1 MNPIAIR
8 LLSQQLVAPQFS
20 DPAEVVSY
28 MGAMQAQEYRMMRW
42 AVAMRTRRPSAKAFK
57 RAFDN
62 GRIIRLH
69 LMRGTWQLVSAE
81 EYWMM
86 IGLCAPKAIAVTKGW
101 MSSNKISIPDEEL
114 MRVRDILARRA
125 ADLGSATKEDLVR
138 ALAEKD
144 IRMDDHRLSYHIR
157 MAEMSG
163 TLCSGEL
170 LPMKATYALAADK
183 VKPMA
188 KMDKDEALIRFTRKY
203 FQSRQPH
210 AEKWQGREFYLT
222 DDCRTRGFRKGK
234 FLLIPP
240 YDEYLISYKSRDI
253 VLPPEHRHHAHNNSG
268 IFQPVIAYDGTIC
281 GNWSPF
287 KDDCQ
292 ATSFEDASN
301 PLDISEAWQAYKD
314 YREK

>member
-203 FQSRQPH
+203 FQSRQPSTTV
-210 AEKWQGREFYLT
+210 ARGLRSWAIPSTLKSGRV
-222 DDCRTRGFRKGK
+222 GSS
-234 FLLIPP
+234 I
-240 YDEYLISYKSRDI
+240 
-253 VLPPEHRHHAHNNSG
+253 
-268 IFQPVIAYDGTIC
+268 
-281 GNWSPF
+281 
-287 KDDCQ
+287 
-292 ATSFEDASN
+292 
-301 PLDISEAWQAYKD
+301 
-314 YREK
+314 